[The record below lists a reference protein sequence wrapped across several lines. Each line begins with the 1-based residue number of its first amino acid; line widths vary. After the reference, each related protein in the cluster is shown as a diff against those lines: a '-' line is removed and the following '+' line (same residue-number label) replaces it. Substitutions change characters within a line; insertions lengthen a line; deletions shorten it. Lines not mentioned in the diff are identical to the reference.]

1 MIPMCGSL
9 GAMCVSPVG
18 CDGVWGIRC
27 AVESLTLSLDR
38 PHVRFRLRH
47 DSRDPSDFSPNFFR
61 PRPRKSG
68 WCRGL
73 WSSLSLSWAAFSKS
87 SSKCHVRPANPK
99 FSPHRELQ
107 AGRTNGA
114 RALNTRLRV
123 PCFSAWKRRSI
134 GCRGN
139 AKDTDP
145 HQATSISDAIRWMS
159 AAAWSN
165 TISGD
170 KPAQCCSRRE
180 EGIAA
185 TSLLTPLNECSAEKL
200 GRPPWE
206 GGQKSG

>member
-1 MIPMCGSL
+1 MSALGFDMTPEILPTFLQISFGLGLGSRAGAAVCGVAFRYL
-9 GAMCVSPVG
+9 GP
-18 CDGVWGIRC
+18 
-27 AVESLTLSLDR
+27 LS
-38 PHVRFRLRH
+38 
-47 DSRDPSDFSPNFFR
+47 
-61 PRPRKSG
+61 
-68 WCRGL
+68 
-73 WSSLSLSWAAFSKS
+73 
-87 SSKCHVRPANPK
+87 ANPPRNVTCGQQSEIV
-99 FSPHRELQ
+99 SPHRELQ
-107 AGRTNGA
+107 AGRTNWA

-145 HQATSISDAIRWMS
+145 HQATSTSDAIRWMS
-159 AAAWSN
+159 AAAWSD

-170 KPAQCCSRRE
+170 RPAQCCSRRE